1 MANNEHV
8 NKVVYDGTTLID
20 LTADTVTASKL
31 LDGYT
36 AHDASGATIT
46 GSFNSSLRSDSV
58 TPSESQQTVTPGSGY
73 YGLSQVTVDPIPSNY
88 GRIAWDGSAITVY

>member
-1 MANNEHV
+1 MASNPYV
-8 NKVVYDGTTLID
+8 NRVDYDGNTLID
-20 LTADTVTASKL
+20 LTADTVTASTL
-31 LDGYT
+31 VYGYT
-36 AHDASGATIT
+36 AHDASGAPIT
-46 GSFNSSLRSDSV
+46 GDFNTALRSDSV